1 MLGSELLG
9 FSIRNLSHQKIRT
22 GLTLLGIIIGIAT
35 IVAMLSIGEGLK
47 IYTAESFER
56 MGKNKLF
63 VMPGGGAA
71 GMAFGASAFTQND
84 VDAIS
89 RVRGVEIASGVY
101 TGAILMEYNDKKT
114 VSYLLGLDPANVEK
128 LLGGPTGYKM
138 IKGRWPTARDSGGVV
153 LGYLLATK
161 TFDKEINP
169 RDSIF
174 IGGKS
179 FRVIGVL
186 EELGNSQDD
195 SQAYVSIDDAWAVSG
210 VKDQLYMIFVN
221 VQSGE
226 DPEEVAKRVERA
238 LEKRKDPETFI
249 VSTPGQLLEQFGMF
263 ITVLNVVLG
272 GIAGISLVVGGIG
285 IMNTML
291 MSVLERTK
299 EIGIMKALGA
309 TNRQVMQFFITE
321 AGLLG
326 LTGGVIGIIIG
337 ISVSKIVQY
346 AASSAG
352 VPLKNAVTPDIIFGG
367 MAFAITVGILSGL
380 YPAYRAAKL
389 DPVEALR
396 YE

>member
-1 MLGSELLG
+1 MLGLELLS
-9 FSIRNLSHQKIRT
+9 FSVRNLSHQKIRT

-63 VMPGGGAA
+63 VLPGGGAA
-71 GMAFGASAFTQND
+71 GMAFGTSAFSQKD
-84 VDAIS
+84 VDAVS
-89 RVRGVEIASGVY
+89 KVRGVEIAAGVY
-101 TGAILMEYNDKKT
+101 SSSSLMEYNGKKS
-114 VSYLLGLDPANVEK
+114 VSYILGLDPAKAEA
-128 LLGGPTGYKM
+128 LMGGPTGYK
-138 IKGRWPTARDSGGVV
+138 IIEGRWMAERDSGVVV
-153 LGYLLATK
+153 LGYLLATE

-169 RDSIF
+169 RDSIL
-174 IGGKS
+174 IGGKN
-179 FRVIGVL
+179 FRVIGIM

-195 SQAYVSIDDAWAVSG
+195 RQAYLSIDDAWDISG
-210 VKDQLYMIFVN
+210 VKDQLYTIFVN
-221 VQSGE
+221 VKAGE
-226 DPEEVAKRVERA
+226 EPEAVAKRVERA
-238 LEKRKDPETFI
+238 LERRKDPETFM
-249 VSTPGQLLEQFGMF
+249 VTTPGKLLEQFGMF

-285 IMNTML
+285 IMNTMM

-321 AGLLG
+321 AGLIG
-326 LTGGVIGIIIG
+326 LSGGIAGVLIGIG
-337 ISVSKIVQY
+337 VSKLVQY

-352 VPLKNAVTPDIIFGG
+352 VPLKNAVTPDIILGG

>member
-1 MLGSELLG
+1 MLGLELLS
-9 FSIRNLSHQKIRT
+9 FSVRNLSHQKIRT

-63 VMPGGGAA
+63 VMPGGGTA
-71 GMAFGASAFTQND
+71 GMAFGASAFSQED
-84 VDAIS
+84 VDTIS
-89 RVRGVEIASGVY
+89 RVRGVEIATGVY
-101 TGAILMEYNDKKT
+101 TGAILMEYNDKKV
-114 VSYLLGLDPANVEK
+114 VSYLLGLDPAKAEE
-128 LLGGPTGYKM
+128 LLGGPTGYKI
-138 IKGRWPTARDSGGVV
+138 IKGRWPTERDSGGVV

-169 RDSIF
+169 RDSIL
-174 IGGKS
+174 IGGRS
-179 FRVIGVL
+179 FRVIGVM

-195 SQAYVSIDDAWAVSG
+195 SQAYMSIEDAWDVSG

-221 VQSGE
+221 VKSGE

-238 LEKRKDPETFI
+238 LEKRKDPETFT
-249 VSTPGQLLEQFGMF
+249 VTTPGKLLEQFGMF

-326 LTGGVIGIIIG
+326 LTGGVIGILIG
-337 ISVSKIVQY
+337 ISVSKLVQY

>member
-1 MLGSELLG
+1 MPGPELLG
-9 FSIRNLSHQKIRT
+9 FSIRNLSHQKVRT

-63 VMPGGGAA
+63 VLPGGGAA
-71 GMAFGASAFTQND
+71 GMAFGTSAFTQKD
-84 VDAIS
+84 VDAAS
-89 RVRGVEIASGVY
+89 RARGVEIAAGVY
-101 TGAILMEYNDKKT
+101 SSSSLMEYNGKKR
-114 VSYLLGLDPANVEK
+114 VAYILGMDPAKAEA
-128 LLGGPTGYKM
+128 LMGGPTGYK
-138 IKGRWPTARDSGGVV
+138 IINGRWMAERDSGGVV
-153 LGYLLATK
+153 LGHLLATK
-161 TFDKEINP
+161 TFEKQINP
-169 RDSIF
+169 RDSIL

-179 FRVIGVL
+179 FRVIGIM

-195 SQAYVSIDDAWAVSG
+195 SQAYMSLDDAWALSG
-210 VKDQLYMIFVN
+210 MKDQLFAIYVN
-221 VQSGE
+221 VKAGE
-226 DPEEVAKRVERA
+226 EPEAVAKRVERA
-238 LEKRKDPETFI
+238 LERRKDPETFM
-249 VSTPGQLLEQFGMF
+249 VTTPGKLLEQFGMF
-263 ITVLNVVLG
+263 ITVLNIVLG
-272 GIAGISLVVGGIG
+272 GIGGISLVVGGIG

-326 LTGGVIGIIIG
+326 LTGGVIGILIG
-337 ISVSKIVQY
+337 ISVSKLVQY

-352 VPLKNAVTPDIIFGG
+352 VPLKNAVTPDIIIGG
-367 MAFAITVGILSGL
+367 MSFAIIVGILSGL